1 MKLITLGSSSAGNGY
16 ILQSKSGESLIIEA
30 GIKLLEVKK
39 AVYFRLTDIA
49 GCIVSH
55 SHKDHSKKIGE
66 YQMAGI
72 PCYMSEDTRLHYF
85 GENHSHN
92 IYTLKEH
99 EQKEIGTFL
108 VRPFLLEHDVPNFGY
123 LIHHYESGLI
133 VFITDTHYCPYKFKG
148 LNNILIEANYSEK
161 IVDENLQTGDV
172 NNFVRERVLT
182 SHMEIETTKGF
193 LKANDLTG
201 VNNIILLHL
210 SQTNSDASDFKKQ
223 ITELTGKS
231 VYVAKPGLVIGLD
244 KTSF

>member
-1 MKLITLGSSSAGNGY
+1 MHLIVLNSSSVCNGY
-16 ILQSKSGESLIIEA
+16 ILKSASGECLLLEA

-39 AVYFRLTDIA
+39 AVYFRLSDIA

-66 YQMAGI
+66 YQQAGI
-72 PCYMSEDTRLHYF
+72 PCYMNEDTHNHYF
-85 GENHSHN
+85 GYNHYHN

-99 EQKEIGTFL
+99 EQKAIGDFL

-133 VFITDTHYCPYKFKG
+133 TFITDTHYCPYKFHG

-182 SHMEIETTKGF
+182 SHMGIETTKGF
-193 LKANDLTG
+193 LKANDLQG

-210 SQTNSDASDFKKQ
+210 SQSNSDARDFKKQ

-231 VYVAKPGLVIGLD
+231 VFIAKPGLIINLD